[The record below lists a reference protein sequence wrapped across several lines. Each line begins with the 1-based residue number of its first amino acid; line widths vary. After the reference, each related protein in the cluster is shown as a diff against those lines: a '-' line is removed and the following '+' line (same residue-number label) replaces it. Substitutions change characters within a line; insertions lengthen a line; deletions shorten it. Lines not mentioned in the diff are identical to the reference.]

1 MSLHDYALVCAT
13 KRLFRHGAVCG
24 GPGPL
29 KCVTCAGEQFGRAVG
44 TATAARLPITGPLL
58 RRAADMVIPI
68 STAVRDGCGLAES
81 PAVRVIPNFASPL
94 PGPPEATAGAALL
107 AALPREPF
115 ILFFGDASVDKGAAH
130 LAAVH
135 RSLDGPPP
143 LVFAGRCMI
152 EGLRTQPGV
161 VVAGPLP
168 HAHVIEAVRR
178 SLFTAAPS
186 LWAEPFGLVA
196 LESAAAGRPV
206 VASDTSGF
214 RDIVVHGET
223 RLLVPP
229 GMPPRSHRR

>member
-44 TATAARLPITGPLL
+44 TATAAGLPITGPLL
-58 RRAADMVIPI
+58 RRAADMVIP
-68 STAVRDGCGLAES
+68 TAH
-81 PAVRVIPNFASPL
+81 P
-94 PGPPEATAGAALL
+94 
-107 AALPREPF
+107 
-115 ILFFGDASVDKGAAH
+115 
-130 LAAVH
+130 AAVH

-223 RLLVPP
+223 GLLVPP